1 MANGL
6 LKEADAIRNY
16 TFGINVLTA
25 DELADMAPQI
35 KAFIAEVGDGQAE
48 IQVAINPNGI
58 GMEDAEVL
66 APAIGFAVMQAEDY
80 EMEDDEYD
88 EE

>member
-1 MANGL
+1 M
-6 LKEADAIRNY
+6 RNY

-58 GMEDAEVL
+58 GMEDAEEL
-66 APAIGFAVMQAEDY
+66 TPAIGFAVATADEYEDY
-80 EMEDDEYD
+80 EEDEEYD
-88 EE
+88 E